1 MSWRSDLTVEEILH
15 PDQSRVIKQAK
26 FTYST
31 FGKSFRKRHKNNWR
45 PGKKQVQ
52 ALKGLKSD
60 TQQ

>member
-31 FGKSFRKRHKNNWR
+31 FGKSFRKRHKNNLR

>member
-1 MSWRSDLTVEEILH
+1 MRWRSDLTVEEILH
-15 PDQSRVIKQAK
+15 PDQSRVIKQTK

-52 ALKGLKSD
+52 ALKV
-60 TQQ
+60 